1 MSRAIVAAIFLGQI
15 GTPPAPQEWYAP
27 LLNAGAMGVVLLFFM
42 WQFSKKD
49 DERIAAQ
56 RDLTKALNSNTQG
69 MMIVVLA
76 LKNLDENIK
85 EMARNIANDTAPT
98 QPKA

>member
-1 MSRAIVAAIFLGQI
+1 MSRIIATMALLAQATAV
-15 GTPPAPQEWYAP
+15 PAPAEWWAP
-27 LLNAGAMGVVLLFFM
+27 LANAGAMGCVLAWFM

>member
-1 MSRAIVAAIFLGQI
+1 MTRGIITAAIFAQA
-15 GTPPAPQEWYAP
+15 TAAPIPTGEWYAP

-42 WQFSKKD
+42 WQFSKKE
-49 DERIAAQ
+49 DERIQAQ

-85 EMARNIANDTAPT
+85 EMARSIANDTATTKP
-98 QPKA
+98 